1 MIRMKTEGWLTRLK
15 KRKIERKIKRNRQE
29 FAFLLDA
36 LIADHNR
43 IVSEIKQ
50 YGNNAMNENKQDNI
64 QIVAEIGEKANCI
77 TTEIKSS
84 YEEINQ
90 IQMQTTELKTV
101 LEKILKQIISLQG
114 KIEMENKEFDEQSK
128 EIMLSIDDIK
138 TLMKMVAVD
147 RLVDDVNKLV
157 DEI

>member
-1 MIRMKTEGWLTRLK
+1 M
-15 KRKIERKIKRNRQE
+15 
-29 FAFLLDA
+29 LDA
-36 LIADHNR
+36 LIADYNR

>member
-1 MIRMKTEGWLTRLK
+1 MKTEGWLTRLK

-43 IVSEIKQ
+43 TVSEIKQ

>member
-1 MIRMKTEGWLTRLK
+1 MKTEGWLTRLK

-114 KIEMENKEFDEQSK
+114 KIERENKEFDEQSK

>member
-1 MIRMKTEGWLTRLK
+1 M
-15 KRKIERKIKRNRQE
+15 
-29 FAFLLDA
+29 LDA

-147 RLVDDVNKLV
+147 RLVDDVNN
-157 DEI
+157 

>member
-1 MIRMKTEGWLTRLK
+1 M
-15 KRKIERKIKRNRQE
+15 
-29 FAFLLDA
+29 LDA

-138 TLMKMVAVD
+138 TLMKMDAED
-147 RLVDDVNKLV
+147 RVVDDVNKLV

>member
-1 MIRMKTEGWLTRLK
+1 M
-15 KRKIERKIKRNRQE
+15 
-29 FAFLLDA
+29 LDA

-90 IQMQTTELKTV
+90 IQMQTELKTV

>member
-1 MIRMKTEGWLTRLK
+1 
-15 KRKIERKIKRNRQE
+15 
-29 FAFLLDA
+29 
-36 LIADHNR
+36 
-43 IVSEIKQ
+43 
-50 YGNNAMNENKQDNI
+50 MNENKQDNI

>member
-1 MIRMKTEGWLTRLK
+1 M
-15 KRKIERKIKRNRQE
+15 
-29 FAFLLDA
+29 LDA

-50 YGNNAMNENKQDNI
+50 YGNNALNENKQDNI

>member
-1 MIRMKTEGWLTRLK
+1 MKTEGWLTRFK

>member
-1 MIRMKTEGWLTRLK
+1 M
-15 KRKIERKIKRNRQE
+15 
-29 FAFLLDA
+29 LDA

-101 LEKILKQIISLQG
+101 LEIILKQIISLQG

>member
-1 MIRMKTEGWLTRLK
+1 MKTEGWLTRFK

-64 QIVAEIGEKANCI
+64 QIVAEIGKKANCI

-101 LEKILKQIISLQG
+101 LEKILKQIISLQS
-114 KIEMENKEFDEQSK
+114 KIEMGNKEFDEQSK

-138 TLMKMVAVD
+138 TLMKIVAVD

>member
-1 MIRMKTEGWLTRLK
+1 M
-15 KRKIERKIKRNRQE
+15 
-29 FAFLLDA
+29 LDA

>member
-1 MIRMKTEGWLTRLK
+1 MKTEGWLTRLK
-15 KRKIERKIKRNRQE
+15 KRKIERKIKRNRKE

>member
-1 MIRMKTEGWLTRLK
+1 MKTEGWLTRLK

-29 FAFLLDA
+29 FAFLLDV

>member
-1 MIRMKTEGWLTRLK
+1 MKTEGWLTRLK

-114 KIEMENKEFDEQSK
+114 KIEMENKEFDVQSK

>member
-1 MIRMKTEGWLTRLK
+1 
-15 KRKIERKIKRNRQE
+15 
-29 FAFLLDA
+29 LLDA

>member
-1 MIRMKTEGWLTRLK
+1 M
-15 KRKIERKIKRNRQE
+15 
-29 FAFLLDA
+29 LDA

-147 RLVDDVNKLV
+147 RFVDDVNKLV

>member
-1 MIRMKTEGWLTRLK
+1 M
-15 KRKIERKIKRNRQE
+15 
-29 FAFLLDA
+29 LDA

-128 EIMLSIDDIK
+128 EIMYNGSVVK
-138 TLMKMVAVD
+138 TK
-147 RLVDDVNKLV
+147 
-157 DEI
+157 I

>member
-1 MIRMKTEGWLTRLK
+1 M
-15 KRKIERKIKRNRQE
+15 
-29 FAFLLDA
+29 
-36 LIADHNR
+36 
-43 IVSEIKQ
+43 
-50 YGNNAMNENKQDNI
+50 
-64 QIVAEIGEKANCI
+64 
-77 TTEIKSS
+77 
-84 YEEINQ
+84 
-90 IQMQTTELKTV
+90 

>member
-1 MIRMKTEGWLTRLK
+1 MKTEGWLTRLK

-157 DEI
+157 DQ

>member
-1 MIRMKTEGWLTRLK
+1 MKTEGWLTRLK

-77 TTEIKSS
+77 ITEIKSS

>member
-1 MIRMKTEGWLTRLK
+1 M
-15 KRKIERKIKRNRQE
+15 
-29 FAFLLDA
+29 LDA

-114 KIEMENKEFDEQSK
+114 KIDMENKEFDEQSK

>member
-1 MIRMKTEGWLTRLK
+1 MKTEGWLTRLK

-128 EIMLSIDDIK
+128 EIMLSIDDIIK
-138 TLMKMVAVD
+138 KYNGVLLSPKA
-147 RLVDDVNKLV
+147 LNIPAAIL
-157 DEI
+157 

>member
-1 MIRMKTEGWLTRLK
+1 M
-15 KRKIERKIKRNRQE
+15 
-29 FAFLLDA
+29 LDA

-128 EIMLSIDDIK
+128 KIMLSIDDIK

>member
-1 MIRMKTEGWLTRLK
+1 MKTEGWLTRLK

-64 QIVAEIGEKANCI
+64 QIVAEIGKKANCI

-90 IQMQTTELKTV
+90 IQTQTTELKTV
-101 LEKILKQIISLQG
+101 LEKILKQIISLQN
-114 KIEMENKEFDEQSK
+114 KIEMGNKEFDEQSK

-147 RLVDDVNKLV
+147 SLVDDVNKLV

>member
-1 MIRMKTEGWLTRLK
+1 MKTEGWLTRLK

-114 KIEMENKEFDEQSK
+114 KIEMGNKEFDEQSK
-128 EIMLSIDDIK
+128 EIILSIDDIK

>member
-1 MIRMKTEGWLTRLK
+1 MKTEGWLTRLK

-147 RLVDDVNKLV
+147 RVVDDVNKLV

>member
-1 MIRMKTEGWLTRLK
+1 M
-15 KRKIERKIKRNRQE
+15 
-29 FAFLLDA
+29 LDA
-36 LIADHNR
+36 FIADHNR

-101 LEKILKQIISLQG
+101 LEKILKKIISLQG

>member
-1 MIRMKTEGWLTRLK
+1 MKTEGWLTRLK

-50 YGNNAMNENKQDNI
+50 YGNNALNENKQDNI

>member
-1 MIRMKTEGWLTRLK
+1 M
-15 KRKIERKIKRNRQE
+15 
-29 FAFLLDA
+29 
-36 LIADHNR
+36 
-43 IVSEIKQ
+43 
-50 YGNNAMNENKQDNI
+50 
-64 QIVAEIGEKANCI
+64 AEIGEKANCI

>member
-1 MIRMKTEGWLTRLK
+1 MKTEGWLTRFK

-101 LEKILKQIISLQG
+101 LEKILKQIISLQS
-114 KIEMENKEFDEQSK
+114 KIEMGNKEFDEQSK

>member
-1 MIRMKTEGWLTRLK
+1 MKTEGWLTRLK

-157 DEI
+157 YEI

>member
-1 MIRMKTEGWLTRLK
+1 MKTEGWLTRLK

-147 RLVDDVNKLV
+147 RLVD
-157 DEI
+157 EI

>member
-1 MIRMKTEGWLTRLK
+1 MKTEGWLTRLK

-36 LIADHNR
+36 LIDDHNR

>member
-1 MIRMKTEGWLTRLK
+1 MKTEGWLTRLK

-36 LIADHNR
+36 LIADHNK

>member
-147 RLVDDVNKLV
+147 RLVD
-157 DEI
+157 EI

>member
-1 MIRMKTEGWLTRLK
+1 M
-15 KRKIERKIKRNRQE
+15 
-29 FAFLLDA
+29 LDA

-43 IVSEIKQ
+43 IASEIKQ

-90 IQMQTTELKTV
+90 TQMQTTELKTV

>member
-1 MIRMKTEGWLTRLK
+1 MKTEGWLTRLK

-128 EIMLSIDDIK
+128 EIK

>member
-1 MIRMKTEGWLTRLK
+1 MKTEGWLTRLK

-114 KIEMENKEFDEQSK
+114 KIEMENKEFDEQSN